1 LEPSA
6 DILKVNGGK
15 IMTRI
20 HKSVLCWLV
29 LLLLI
34 PAVSIFGQNTYN
46 YRSDHYSVTSQVNQA
61 FTEDTAAFMEAFFDL
76 YTSYLH
82 FDPEQI
88 EQPLQVRI
96 FNNKSAYDSFLQ
108 KVLGET
114 RSSFVFLHYREAAK
128 SELVGYYL
136 EDQTALH
143 KKLTH
148 HGFTQY
154 LKTFVPNPPLWIQ
167 KGFAVY
173 FENSTYDSEKQ
184 TAVFHPN
191 HAWVPTLREKL
202 RRDAS
207 LSDSEVFIPV
217 SSLLYLD
224 QNTAGQKIEA
234 FYSQVWGMVHFF
246 IHSEKKSYNRLIWD
260 AISALDP
267 NAGMR
272 TNENRVVKLAFEWV
286 NKDSLISDFVNFMNE
301 LKTFPDLI
309 QMGID
314 AYAQGEYEQAEEAF
328 SQAKSLRSDHYVPD
342 YYLGLISYNRSE
354 FSMAEYHYLS
364 AVKKDGNS
372 DLLYYALGVNAMA
385 DNRLEDSN
393 FYLEQAVETG
403 GPYSEKASE
412 LRDQVQARSE
422 EAAM

>member
-1 LEPSA
+1 MGPAA

-15 IMTRI
+15 IMKRI

-29 LLLLI
+29 LLLI
-34 PAVSIFGQNTYN
+34 VPAVTVFSQDTYN
-46 YRSDHYSVTSQVNQA
+46 YRSDHYSVTSQVNQD
-61 FTEDTAAFMEAFFDL
+61 FTEDTAAFLEAFFDL

-88 EQPLQVRI
+88 KQPLKVRI
-96 FNNKSAYDSFLQ
+96 FNSKDAYDSFLQ
-108 KVLGET
+108 NVIGET
-114 RSSFVFLHYREAAK
+114 RNSFVFLHYSEAAK

-136 EDQTALH
+136 EDQSALH
-143 KKLTH
+143 KKLIH

-154 LKTFVPNPPLWIQ
+154 LKTFIPNPPLWMQ

-184 TAVFHPN
+184 AAVFHPN
-191 HAWVPTLREKL
+191 HTWVPALREKL
-202 RRDAS
+202 RRDTS
-207 LSDSEVFIPV
+207 LSDPEVFIPV
-217 SSLLYLD
+217 SNLLYLSQD
-224 QNTAGQKIEA
+224 AAGRNIEA
-234 FYSQVWGMVHFF
+234 FYAQVWGMVHFL

-267 NAGMR
+267 KADMR
-272 TNENRVVKLAFEWV
+272 ANENRVVNMAFEWV
-286 NKDSLISDFVNFMNE
+286 NKDSLISDFVSFMNE

-314 AYAQGEYEQAEEAF
+314 AYAKEEYEQAEEAF
-328 SQAKSLRSDHYVPD
+328 TQAKSLRSDHYVPD

-354 FSMAEYHYLS
+354 FSMAEYYYLS

-385 DNRLEDSN
+385 DNRLEDSS

-403 GPYSEKASE
+403 GPYSEKASD
-412 LRDQVQARSE
+412 LKDQVQARSE